1 MFRWLAGLRVAFR
14 SVILRRRM
22 EKELVEEFQD
32 HLQREIDEGLRAGLA
47 PDEARYAAM
56 RAMGAIA
63 KSQEECR
70 DVRSANFA
78 GDFLGDLRY
87 GARSLRHSPGFTA
100 VALVTLALGIGANTA
115 IFSIVNGVILRPL
128 VYPEPD
134 RLMRLTAQFPTAGSG
149 GVALSNP
156 EYEEFR
162 EMNRSFVS
170 VGAFTTGR
178 GNTGGGAG
186 SWSGEVNLTA
196 GDRPLRVRSA
206 AVDHHL
212 LGTLG
217 VHPAHGRFFAPGE
230 TDAMAAR
237 PGLGGPPLAILSHEL
252 WQSAFGGQPLVGRT
266 VDVDGRAHEVIGI
279 MPPGVDLMDS
289 RPQVWLP
296 LGVHPVTRRVRNSH
310 VLQVIGRLKSGV
322 TTQAA
327 QAELNAFLENWGE
340 RAGAKGHVPTRQPSR
355 PEDHFLQLLPLQDA
369 IVGGAGRAIWI
380 LQGAVGLVLLIV
392 CANLTNLALARAES
406 RRREFAVRA
415 ALGAS
420 RGRLLRQMMTEG
432 LLMSVIGGALGL
444 WLARAGVKALLLAY
458 PTSLPRT
465 SEVAIDMPVL
475 LFALGVSMGTG
486 LLIGLAPAG
495 QGRVRDLQRT
505 LKEGGY
511 RGVGG
516 GRHRM
521 RHALVTCEVALAM
534 MLVISA
540 ALLLRTVYNLTRVDA
555 GFDRSR
561 LVTFSMTLP
570 RGVSYPGGRAAVY
583 QRLAATLRTA
593 PGVQAV
599 TAMSDLPLNR
609 FVQGYDT
616 RIEDATSSTGQTTRI
631 VDYYQFVMSDY
642 FKTMGIPIVAGRG
655 FEPIDTT
662 SLERVAVVSETL
674 AHRLWPG
681 RNPIGQRIRPNLS
694 ASMGT
699 SDNPWHTV
707 IGVAKDVKEGGVDR
721 EPGTELY
728 LFSEQPAP
736 PIDGTRSP
744 WLLHAPLM
752 MNIALRT
759 SLAPAAMSQTIEAA
773 VREADPAVPIVRLR
787 DMESVFAESTRRPRL
802 LAQLLGTF
810 AGLALLLAA
819 VGTYG
824 VLSYMVTERRR
835 EIGIRM
841 ALGAARSSVIALVM
855 RQGLT
860 AAAIGIVLGVAGAAA
875 ANRLISTL
883 LFGVR
888 PTDLVTF
895 AGVIVTIAMVAAAA
909 SWLPAW
915 RASRLDPNVVLRA
928 D

>member
-1 MFRWLAGLRVAFR
+1 MSRWLAGLRVALR
-14 SVILRRRM
+14 SIVRRRRV
-22 EKELVEEFQD
+22 EEELAEEFQD
-32 HLQREIDEGLRAGLA
+32 HLQREIDEGVRAGLA
-47 PDEARYAAM
+47 PEEARYAAM

-70 DVRSANFA
+70 DVRSANLV

-87 GARSLRHSPGFTA
+87 GARALRHSPGFTA

-134 RLMRLTAQFPTAGSG
+134 RLMRLTAQFPTVGSG

-156 EYEEFR
+156 EYDEFR

-186 SWSGEVNLTA
+186 AWSGEVNLTA
-196 GDRPLRVRSA
+196 GDRPQRVRSA

-212 LGTLG
+212 LATLG

-230 TDAMAAR
+230 TDAMASR
-237 PGLGGPPLAILSHEL
+237 PGLGGLPLAILSHEL

-266 VDVDGRAHEVIGI
+266 VHVDGRAHEVIGI

-289 RPQVWLP
+289 RPEIWLP
-296 LGVHPVTRRVRNSH
+296 LGVHPVTRRIRNSH
-310 VLQVIGRLKSGV
+310 VIQVIGRLKSGV

-327 QAELNAFLENWGE
+327 QAELNALLENWSE
-340 RAGAKGHVPTRQPSR
+340 RAGAKGHVPTREPSR
-355 PEDHFLQLLPLQDA
+355 PEDHLLQLQPLQDA
-369 IVGGAGRAIWI
+369 IVGGAGRAIWV
-380 LQGAVGLVLLIV
+380 LQAAVGLVLLIV
-392 CANLTNLALARAES
+392 CANLANLALARAES

-420 RGRLLRQMMTEG
+420 RGRLLRQMMAEG
-432 LLMSVIGGALGL
+432 LLVSVIGGALGL
-444 WLARAGVKALLLAY
+444 LLARAGVKALLLAY

-465 SEVAIDMPVL
+465 SEVAIDVPVL
-475 LFALGVSMGTG
+475 LFALGVSMVTG

-495 QGRVRDLQRT
+495 QGRGRELLT
-505 LKEGGY
+505 TIKEGGN
-511 RGVGG
+511 GAAGG
-516 GRHRM
+516 ARRHRL

-570 RGVSYPGGRAAVY
+570 RGVSYPGGRARVY
-583 QRLAATLRTA
+583 ERLVGTLRTG
-593 PGVQAV
+593 PGVQEV

-609 FVQGYDT
+609 FVQGYAT
-616 RIEDATSSTGQTTRI
+616 RIEDATSPTGQTTTI

-655 FEPIDTT
+655 FESIDTT

-674 AHRLWPG
+674 ANRLWPG
-681 RNPIGQRIRPNLS
+681 RSPIGQRLRPNLS
-694 ASMGT
+694 VSMGT
-699 SDNPWHTV
+699 SENPWHTV
-707 IGVAKDVKEGGVDR
+707 IGVAKDVREGGVDR

-728 LFSEQPAP
+728 LFTEQPAP
-736 PIDGTRSP
+736 PIDGTKA
-744 WLLHAPLM
+744 WVLTAPLT
-752 MNIALRT
+752 MNVALRT
-759 SLAPAAMSQTIEAA
+759 SLAPAALSQTIEAA
-773 VREADPAVPIVRLR
+773 IREADPAVPIVRLR
-787 DMESVFAESTRRPRL
+787 DMEAVFAESTRRPRL

-860 AAAIGIVLGVAGAAA
+860 AAAIGIVLGVAAAA
-875 ANRLISTL
+875 VANRLMSTL

-888 PTDLVTF
+888 PTDLMTF
-895 AGVIVTIAMVAAAA
+895 AGVILTIAVVAAAA